1 LEVFGLKTIT
11 NKLYEAMF
19 LVDSSRATAD
29 WEAIL
34 ASIRGMLEKV
44 GAEIVSLKRWDER
57 RLAYD
62 VDGYSRGTY
71 ILCYFPVDG
80 ERIGEIERDV
90 QLSEQI
96 LRVLILT
103 AEHLSQ
109 EDLEKAIA
117 EPAEQED
124 KQDSGGAS
132 AESVEVQA
140 APVETAQTTPAQAEQ
155 GTQEPEQSAEV
166 VGEGPAET
174 DTTETKEADEEKS
187 DSPEVQT
194 DSPEPAGEDEQ
205 VRKEEAD
212 SQAGQ

>member
-29 WEAIL
+29 WEGIL
-34 ASIRGMLEKV
+34 SIIRGILEKV

-71 ILCYFPVDG
+71 ILCYFRADG

-90 QLSEQI
+90 QLSEQL

-109 EDLEKAIA
+109 EDLEKAVA
-117 EPAEQED
+117 EPAEEED
-124 KQDSGGAS
+124 KQDAGEAS
-132 AESVEVQA
+132 AERVEAVQA
-140 APVETAQTTPAQAEQ
+140 APAEAAQTVPAEAEQVTQKPEQPAELVDEAPAQ
-155 GTQEPEQSAEV
+155 TDT
-166 VGEGPAET
+166 AET
-174 DTTETKEADEEKS
+174 EQAVEKKS
-187 DSPEVQT
+187 DSPGT
-194 DSPEPAGEDEQ
+194 DEEDKR
-205 VRKEEAD
+205 VREEAAD
-212 SQAGQ
+212 SQTEK